1 MTARAFDGH
10 PHSDGSEPAIIDRLR
25 ATEALTASLV
35 AILDDQVIG
44 HVAISPVEWDG
55 GDGWYGLGPVSVDP
69 LHQGRGVGAALIRMA
84 LDDIRIG
91 GASGCVVAGDPAYYS
106 RFGFQSDPRWT
117 YPGLPPEYFMA
128 LPFAP
133 VSGAGVVRYHSAF
146 G

>member
-1 MTARAFDGH
+1 L
-10 PHSDGSEPAIIDRLR
+10 S
-25 ATEALTASLV
+25 ASLV

-55 GDGWYGLGPVSVDP
+55 GDRWFGLGPVSVDP
-69 LHQGRGVGAALIRMA
+69 RHQGRGVGAALIQRA
-84 LDDIRIG
+84 LDDIRIA
-91 GASGCVVAGDPAYYS
+91 GAAGCVVAGDSGYYS

-133 VSGAGVVRYHSAF
+133 VTGAGVVRYHSAF